1 MAVDEQG
8 LVVSELAGA
17 ARVAAGRPTE
27 NRFERRGGCLYRGL
41 VTTQVIVL
49 NGGSSSGKSGIIRCL
64 QAVLRDP
71 WLAAAVD
78 SLIEA
83 MPASMQRSDA
93 GIELDADGGVNIGS
107 EFREL
112 EAAWMEGV
120 AAMARA
126 GARVIV
132 DDVFL
137 GGATSQERWQEAF
150 GGLDVLWVG
159 VRCQSTV
166 AAGREVARGDRV
178 QGMAA
183 SQAETVHRG
192 VVYDLEVDT
201 THTESLDCARAI
213 AAQVK

>member
-1 MAVDEQG
+1 MA
-8 LVVSELAGA
+8 
-17 ARVAAGRPTE
+17 
-27 NRFERRGGCLYRGL
+27 
-41 VTTQVIVL
+41 TQVIVL
-49 NGGSSSGKSGIIRCL
+49 NGGSSSGKSGIVRCL

-83 MPASMQRSDA
+83 MPASMQTSDA
-93 GIELDADGGVNIGS
+93 GIEFAADGGVTVGAQ
-107 EFREL
+107 FREL

-126 GARVIV
+126 GARIIV

-137 GGATSQERWQEAF
+137 GGAASQERWRKAL

-159 VRCQSTV
+159 VRCEGEV
-166 AAGREVARGDRV
+166 AAAREVARGDRA

-183 SQAETVHRG
+183 LQAETVHRG

-201 THTESLDCARAI
+201 THTESLDCARVV
-213 AAQVK
+213 AARAG

>member
-1 MAVDEQG
+1 
-8 LVVSELAGA
+8 
-17 ARVAAGRPTE
+17 
-27 NRFERRGGCLYRGL
+27 
-41 VTTQVIVL
+41 VIVL
-49 NGGSSSGKSGIIRCL
+49 NGGSSSGKSGIVRCL
-64 QAVLRDP
+64 QAELRAP
-71 WLAAAVD
+71 WLAVAVD

-83 MPASMQRSDA
+83 MPASMQTSDA
-93 GIELDADGGVNIGS
+93 GIEFAADGGVNVGS

-120 AAMARA
+120 TAMARA

-137 GGATSQERWQEAF
+137 SGATSQERWQKAF

-159 VRCQSTV
+159 VRCESAV
-166 AAGREVARGDRV
+166 AAGREVARGGRV

-183 SQAETVHRG
+183 SQAEMVHRG

-201 THTESLDCARAI
+201 THTESLDCARTI